1 MREMNPVARP
11 PAEPKPV
18 RPPNPLREYG
28 YGPVFLLVYVMGL
41 TTLQFLLA
49 GLGKKSAVS
58 C

>member
-1 MREMNPVARP
+1 MNPAAARP
-11 PAEPKPV
+11 AAEPRPV

-28 YGPVFLLVYVMGL
+28 YGPVLLLVYVMGL
-41 TTLQFLLA
+41 VTLQFLLA